1 MRRDLQGRFTQA
13 IRHSI
18 QRPVQRPVQRWTS
31 IVGLGIVTLLLLSP
45 PALAHHPLGG
55 RLPSN
60 AFEGLFSGLAHPVI
74 GMDHLAFV
82 IAAGL
87 VGALISRGIIIP
99 VAFVLASLGGTGLHL
114 MLFDLPMPE
123 FVIAAS
129 VLLFGVVL
137 AVGKSFDLPV
147 VVALGA
153 IAGLFHGY
161 AYGEAIVGAD
171 MTPLFAYLIG
181 FMSVQLGI
189 SLAAWKVGRVLL
201 KTNAIQG
208 LLRLRFIGFA
218 LCGVGVVFLSDLV
231 LG

>member
-1 MRRDLQGRFTQA
+1 MRTNLQDQFTQA

-18 QRPVQRPVQRWTS
+18 QRWTS
-31 IVGLGIVTLLLLSP
+31 IIGLGIALLLLLSP

-55 RLPSN
+55 RLPTN

-87 VGALISRGIIIP
+87 VGALISRGIVIP
-99 VAFVLASLGGTGLHL
+99 AAFVLASLGGTGLHL
-114 MLFDLPMPE
+114 MLFDLPAPE

-137 AVGKSFDLPV
+137 ALGKSLNLPM

-161 AYGEAIVGAD
+161 AYGEAIVGAE

-181 FMSVQLGI
+181 FMGVQLGI
-189 SLAAWKVGRVLL
+189 SLAAWKVGSVLL
-201 KTNAIQG
+201 KNNAIQG

-218 LCGVGVVFLSDLV
+218 LCGVGAVFLSELV